1 MTRWHLGG
9 LLTIG
14 VLAAIPLTVVLGV
27 LSVYFL
33 AGGTNAFVLGVLAAA
48 GLERPTDP
56 PMRLL
61 LVGPLMAALGA
72 AGLAALA
79 GYFWLLAIMVR
90 NWRVSR

>member
-27 LSVYFL
+27 LSVY
-33 AGGTNAFVLGVLAAA
+33 VLAAA